1 MSPQISA
8 AVTYSAQCARSL
20 LQSFQRGHHKPLS
33 PDSILLFALAPSS
46 RTPPEVL
53 SDITSTLTRLYPE
66 HVGCISAPLPSRY
79 CDLSIRSGPHS
90 CSLAYA
96 LVNGVSFRSTISG
109 RAEAQVGRWHA
120 ARHRTTEDANGAI
133 LANIEDSQ
141 TRILSHLTVRD
152 GKVNWEDIWDRTANS
167 VTSSSSHGNG
177 LDSEALPGTLRN
189 LDPSAIH
196 NIIYFSDKSPEGLAT
211 VLESVFPQA
220 NKLSL
225 IASSTPFITGRPV
238 TLFYNG
244 SILSSGAVGI
254 ALSSSVPSSPV
265 LTLSFP
271 PLVALSTDLGVTSSE
286 GNLILSLD
294 SRNPTQLLLSA
305 IQGHGLTC
313 LHTTWVGKED
323 EFYVGVIDPSSQQLA
338 QLHRI
343 SAGDPSRGAIA
354 LDSLSAPREGS
365 IVRLYH
371 LPRDSVPDAP
381 KHFLDSINSNSISLF
396 VAPEMNPTASLGNE
410 IADDSVADS
419 DHSVVPNTFLAASEN
434 GFTLSRGAQG
444 PWNHVIRYMIES
456 EKENR
461 ENPIDREHPRFRW
474 KESRRAHLPFFFPN
488 GLKNVWPSRSFATAV
503 NIPAPITETTTLPNG
518 LTVATESHPH
528 AQTATVGVWIDAGSR
543 AETDKTN
550 GTAHFL
556 EHMAFKGTTRRN
568 QHVLELEV
576 ENLGAHLNAY
586 TSREQTVYYAKSF
599 RKDVPGAVDIISD
612 ILQNSKL
619 ESAAVERERDVIL
632 REQQEVDKQHEE
644 VVFDHLHSVAFQG
657 QPLGRTILG
666 PKANI
671 LSIKRDDLANYIK
684 TNYTAD
690 RMVLVGA
697 GGVDHQELVKL
708 AEKHFSSLPVSP
720 NPIPLGRLAHPRTDF
735 IGSEVRIRDD
745 ELPCAHC
752 CYYC

>member
-1 MSPQISA
+1 
-8 AVTYSAQCARSL
+8 VC
-20 LQSFQRGHHKPLS
+20 
-33 PDSILLFALAPSS
+33 
-46 RTPPEVL
+46 
-53 SDITSTLTRLYPE
+53 
-66 HVGCISAPLPSRY
+66 
-79 CDLSIRSGPHS
+79 
-90 CSLAYA
+90 
-96 LVNGVSFRSTISG
+96 
-109 RAEAQVGRWHA
+109 
-120 ARHRTTEDANGAI
+120 
-133 LANIEDSQ
+133 
-141 TRILSHLTVRD
+141 D

-177 LDSEALPGTLRN
+177 LNSEALPGTLRN

-196 NIIYFSDKSPEGLAT
+196 NILYFSDKSPEGLAT
-211 VLESVFPQA
+211 VLENVFPQA

-254 ALSSSVPSSPV
+254 ALTSSVPSPPSV

-371 LPRDSVPDAP
+371 LPRGSVQDAP

-444 PWNHVIRYMIES
+444 PWKCV
-456 EKENR
+456 
-461 ENPIDREHPRFRW
+461 
-474 KESRRAHLPFFFPN
+474 
-488 GLKNVWPSRSFATAV
+488 
-503 NIPAPITETTTLPNG
+503 
-518 LTVATESHPH
+518 
-528 AQTATVGVWIDAGSR
+528 
-543 AETDKTN
+543 
-550 GTAHFL
+550 
-556 EHMAFKGTTRRN
+556 
-568 QHVLELEV
+568 
-576 ENLGAHLNAY
+576 
-586 TSREQTVYYAKSF
+586 
-599 RKDVPGAVDIISD
+599 VPGARTGLSWN
-612 ILQNSKL
+612 QSK
-619 ESAAVERERDVIL
+619 
-632 REQQEVDKQHEE
+632 
-644 VVFDHLHSVAFQG
+644 
-657 QPLGRTILG
+657 
-666 PKANI
+666 
-671 LSIKRDDLANYIK
+671 
-684 TNYTAD
+684 
-690 RMVLVGA
+690 
-697 GGVDHQELVKL
+697 
-708 AEKHFSSLPVSP
+708 
-720 NPIPLGRLAHPRTDF
+720 
-735 IGSEVRIRDD
+735 
-745 ELPCAHC
+745 
-752 CYYC
+752 